1 MSTMSTMR
9 QCDCGAYRLAEKIDG
24 QWRWQGGCRAC
35 DTIERLRILLDAGT
49 RVTTRESPSR
59 LRERL
64 ERAEREADRLHAKV
78 DEMERAHPKEIRKAF
93 EMCPMRGGKP
103 PVGPRC
109 ESPSEGIP
117 DVDDFAEDWARQLI
131 IRLANVVREQ
141 GDADDII
148 DAVRE
153 AMEEAEEMLGTS
165 EDWN

>member
-78 DEMERAHPKEIRKAF
+78 DEMEGAENRPSVLVASHPPRVFRTLTTSLRTGRGNSSFDWPTSCASKVT
-93 EMCPMRGGKP
+93 PMTSLMLSGKP
-103 PVGPRC
+103 WKKLRKC
-109 ESPSEGIP
+109 
-117 DVDDFAEDWARQLI
+117 
-131 IRLANVVREQ
+131 
-141 GDADDII
+141 
-148 DAVRE
+148 
-153 AMEEAEEMLGTS
+153 
-165 EDWN
+165 